1 MDERISILDEIA
13 VSGLFEVMP
22 LQTQRVLCAM
32 AHFADPS
39 TRELTTPVHRIAM
52 QATQAMQASSA
63 LFPDQV
69 AGVIH
74 LLCESGIV
82 EKVSEGP
89 PPTYCIPCYERLVE
103 AKSKIDARI
112 AAGEQPFPH
121 VAPGPTD
128 FKERRGSGPR

>member
-52 QATQAMQASSA
+52 QAMQASSA
-63 LFPDQV
+63 LFLDQV

-89 PPTYCIPCYERLVE
+89 PPAYRIPCYERLVE

-112 AAGEQPFPH
+112 AAGEQPFPY
-121 VAPGPTD
+121 VVPGPTD
-128 FKERRGSGPR
+128 FKERRGSRPR